1 MGYTSILLAALGTLT
16 ATGDYTFD
24 LTTTVLPDG
33 NIRNDACLRMKAGE
47 LGDYTGPYN
56 EETITINEVIDLGGE
71 CVEGAFPFDEHEII
85 GNELYLSWTETLAIG
100 TQCPRFFYW
109 VSSPPVSYGPDDLAA
124 MLNAWGSSDSEWD
137 LDGDGTV
144 GAKDLTEL
152 LAHWSG

>member
-56 EETITINEVIDLGGE
+56 EETITIN
-71 CVEGAFPFDEHEII
+71 
-85 GNELYLSWTETLAIG
+85 
-100 TQCPRFFYW
+100 Q
-109 VSSPPVSYGPDDLAA
+109 
-124 MLNAWGSSDSEWD
+124 
-137 LDGDGTV
+137 
-144 GAKDLTEL
+144 
-152 LAHWSG
+152 